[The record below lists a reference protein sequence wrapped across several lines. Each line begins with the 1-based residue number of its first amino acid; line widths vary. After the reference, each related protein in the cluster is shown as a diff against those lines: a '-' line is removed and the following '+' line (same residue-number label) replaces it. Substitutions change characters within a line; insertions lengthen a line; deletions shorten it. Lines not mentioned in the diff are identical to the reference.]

1 MQELAV
7 SILALLYLMI
17 ILLGLMASI
26 VAFKRRSCLGL
37 GFLGAVSGLGLLL
50 LASGVYG
57 LFHAFGF
64 WHGSA
69 RPGLESAV
77 SYAILAV
84 ITVGAPAMIAGSW
97 CAVLLSRFIHS
108 RH

>member
-1 MQELAV
+1 M
-7 SILALLYLMI
+7 SILALLYLMS
-17 ILLGLMASI
+17 ILLGLIASI
-26 VAFKRRSCLGL
+26 VVFKRRSCFGL
-37 GFLGAVSGLGLLL
+37 ALLGAASSLGLLL
-50 LASGVYG
+50 LASGAYG

-69 RPGLESAV
+69 RPGLESAF
-77 SYAILAV
+77 SYAILAA

-97 CAVLLSRFIHS
+97 CAVLLSRFIHP

>member
-1 MQELAV
+1 M

-37 GFLGAVSGLGLLL
+37 GLLGAASGLGLLL
-50 LASGVYG
+50 LASFLYG
-57 LFHAFGF
+57 LFYAFGF

-69 RPGLESAV
+69 RPGLESAF

-84 ITVGAPAMIAGSW
+84 ITVGVPAMIAGSW
-97 CAVLLSRFIHS
+97 CAVLMARFFHS
-108 RH
+108 RD